1 MHLVFEF
8 GDILHVFVSLVLRAG
23 DKQAGRVGG
32 LLTDIVSREQVLN
45 SNLKWLYK
53 QTAAVPNQGDTRGRK
68 PKTTR
73 TTIAPG
79 FQHLFLLSRF

>member
-45 SNLKWLYK
+45 SNLKWL
-53 QTAAVPNQGDTRGRK
+53 
-68 PKTTR
+68 
-73 TTIAPG
+73 
-79 FQHLFLLSRF
+79 